1 METWNYTKK
10 WRAPVSKC
18 AGNVRLSSYT
28 WITAKDNCLKQRL
41 KHSTFGF
48 YPPHILM
55 LQAEYPVARE
65 SILVG
70 MWARGGGGAWGRM
83 LLEGEPQKM
92 GQVWREWKQ
101 FRVCPQTAC
110 SFNGSSQIVHTHC
123 RRYVA
128 HATRG
133 GSCFITST
141 HVEMAPAEAGREQ
154 AQWRHF
160 RNWAPL
166 VPT

>member
-1 METWNYTKK
+1 MKGTSE
-10 WRAPVSKC
+10 SKC

-70 MWARGGGGAWGRM
+70 MWAWGGGGAWGRM
-83 LLEGEPQKM
+83 LLLEGEPHRKW
-92 GQVWREWKQ
+92 GKYEG
-101 FRVCPQTAC
+101 
-110 SFNGSSQIVHTHC
+110 NGSSSESVLKQLVVLTAHHKLFTLIADVTLHTLHEAAAASSPVPTWKWLP
-123 RRYVA
+123 RKG
-128 HATRG
+128 RG
-133 GSCFITST
+133 TGS
-141 HVEMAPAEAGREQ
+141 
-154 AQWRHF
+154 QWRDF